1 MLQRYS
7 RIFMSREFGN
17 KSNLDTL
24 RLKDRDEGVSGA
36 MGSDGGEAKAL
47 ERRSPDAGPEI
58 IVDERSTAT
67 QPG

>member
-1 MLQRYS
+1 MLQRYR
-7 RIFMSREFGN
+7 RIFMPREFGN
-17 KSNLDTL
+17 KANLDTL

-36 MGSDGGEAKAL
+36 VRSDGGEAKAL

-58 IVDERSTAT
+58 IVNERSTST